1 MCLRVSRHVCRQAPK
16 SVSRETGMSL
26 SILNPSSNS
35 VPPFL
40 NCGCSYQR
48 MLIYFEGHG
57 WLIHSTSF
65 FFPPIHYIFS
75 PLWWTGCSCNTPSF
89 QFVQQPLHLS
99 TFILSFS
106 PLSHLFSHFLL
117 LPSSNTCCD
126 SHDWQASTKGR
137 GGKSRKRQCC
147 RWTFN
152 WSQRNIQTS
161 DHGALMVA

>member
-65 FFPPIHYIFS
+65 FFPPFIIFFHHFDEQVVPATHLLS
-75 PLWWTGCSCNTPSF
+75 SSSNSLSICPPSF
-89 QFVQQPLHLS
+89 CPFPPCPICSLTFSFCPLATPAVIAMTDRPVQRGEVESL
-99 TFILSFS
+99 
-106 PLSHLFSHFLL
+106 
-117 LPSSNTCCD
+117 
-126 SHDWQASTKGR
+126 GR
-137 GGKSRKRQCC
+137 GSAADGHLTGPSEIFRHP
-147 RWTFN
+147 
-152 WSQRNIQTS
+152 I
-161 DHGALMVA
+161 MVL